1 MKVQID
7 IEEFD
12 NGITLKWHGH
22 DLNGEQDNERLVALD
37 REKESV
43 IGKTIWDDIRC
54 VIDKELVSKVRMT
67 IEYEPIKGQSD
78 E

>member
-1 MKVQID
+1 MKTEII

-12 NGITLKWHGH
+12 NGITLKWH
-22 DLNGEQDNERLVALD
+22 DLEGEQDDERIVALE
-37 REKESV
+37 REEESA

-54 VIDKELVSKVRMT
+54 VMDKELVSKVRMT